1 MLSSRVIVGL
11 VLISASLHTWADD
24 KKNNSAY
31 ARLNVN
37 AQLSD
42 KGEGSFTEIRGNN
55 SWLGVKG
62 KVDFEEGLYAIYRL
76 EWKVD
81 TTAESGQDSIT
92 ERPQYLGIGGKA
104 GELTMGRNFTALWMA
119 QGGLDL
125 YNHYQ
130 GDIARIWRGENRL
143 TDVATYTSPKFNNFS
158 AVVTYQAE
166 KEEEGKS
173 ATSAALF
180 YGDKQFKHSP
190 FYASLAHDFDVKGN
204 DVTRLAFQYK
214 HNIHK
219 VGFMLQQQEP
229 TDVPESESE
238 QGAFVSYS
246 LLLGKFDY
254 RLQYQT
260 MDEDRSVNL
269 GVDYRLSKLTK
280 FFVWFHGLDKR
291 EQEEQSYFAFGFEHK
306 FNKGF

>member
-1 MLSSRVIVGL
+1 MLFSRVIL
-11 VLISASLHTWADD
+11 SLFLILFSFQSWSEE
-24 KKNNSAY
+24 KKNNLAY
-31 ARLNVN
+31 ARFNVN

-55 SWLGVKG
+55 SWLGLKG
-62 KVDFEEGLYAIYRL
+62 KVDFEEDLYAIYRL

-81 TTAESGQDSIT
+81 ATAESGQDSIT

-104 GELTMGRNFTALWMA
+104 GEITLGRNFTALWMA

-180 YGDKQFKHSP
+180 YGDKKFKNSP
-190 FYASLAHDFDVKGN
+190 IFAALAHDFDVKGY
-204 DVTRLAFQYK
+204 DVTRASFQYK
-214 HNIHK
+214 HKNHK
-219 VGFMLQQQEP
+219 LGFMLQQQEP
-229 TDVPESESE
+229 TEVEESESE

-260 MDEDRSVNL
+260 MDEDQSVNL
-269 GVDYRLSKLTK
+269 GVDYRLSNLTK
-280 FFVWFHGLDKR
+280 FYVWFHGLDKR
-291 EQEEQSYFAFGFEHK
+291 EQDEQTYFAFGFEHK
-306 FNKGF
+306 FNKAF